1 MKLRPL
7 LLSSAFAL
15 ALVVPVAAQKGA
27 DVKPKD
33 PIKTPTVELYGSL
46 DNSELATLAPPIG
59 VIVTAK
65 GWQQLS
71 EAWVIKNP
79 AKVDFNK
86 EFLVVATSR
95 AGKMVL
101 NVKRTDDGDL
111 RTEVLENADLQGGFR
126 YAIRSVSRDGVK
138 TVNGKPLPVE

>member
-1 MKLRPL
+1 MCRSLV
-7 LLSSAFAL
+7 LSAAFAL
-15 ALVVPVAAQKGA
+15 ALALPVVAQKGA
-27 DVKPKD
+27 DTKPKD

-46 DNSELATLAPPIG
+46 DNSELAKQAGTG

-71 EAWVIKNP
+71 EAWGIKNP
-79 AKVDFNK
+79 AKVDFDK
-86 EFLVVATSR
+86 ELLVVATSR

-101 NVKRTDDGDL
+101 NVKVDESGDL
-111 RTEVLENADLQGGFR
+111 RTEVVDNADAKSGFR
-126 YAIRSVSRDGVK
+126 YGIRSVGKAGVK